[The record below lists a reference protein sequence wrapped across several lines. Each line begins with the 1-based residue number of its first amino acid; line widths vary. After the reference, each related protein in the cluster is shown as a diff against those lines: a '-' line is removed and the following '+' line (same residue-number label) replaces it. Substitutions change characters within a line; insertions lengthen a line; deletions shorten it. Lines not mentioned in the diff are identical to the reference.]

1 VKEKI
6 AGCVDHQRRV
16 VVETYDNRRLL
27 GTVTEAGAEDF
38 VLSYG
43 GRTTSLSYIDV
54 KSVKWPSAVAKQV
67 KIVAETAA
75 VVGGLFLVFVL
86 IGGLRD

>member
-1 VKEKI
+1 
-6 AGCVDHQRRV
+6 

-27 GTVTEAGAEDF
+27 GNVTEAAADDF
-38 VLSYG
+38 VLSYA
-43 GRTTSLSYIDV
+43 GRSTSLYYSDV
-54 KSVKWPSAVAKQV
+54 KSVKWPSAVSKQV
-67 KIVAETAA
+67 KFVVSTAA